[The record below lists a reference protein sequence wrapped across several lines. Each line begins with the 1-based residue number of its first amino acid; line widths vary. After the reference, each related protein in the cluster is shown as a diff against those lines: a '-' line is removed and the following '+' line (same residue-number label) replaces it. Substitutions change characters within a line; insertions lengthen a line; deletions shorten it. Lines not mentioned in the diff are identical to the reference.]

1 MADTAHPAPRSE
13 ATKEAYA
20 PPVTPATAPP
30 KANGNAAGNAKRTQL
45 LTYVGVAVAIGA
57 IGYGAYYG
65 LVASH
70 YVSTD
75 NAYVGTD
82 TAQVNALVAGP
93 VKSIAVAETQNVKA
107 GDILMTIDDADAK
120 IAVEQAEADL
130 ALAQRHVQGYYA
142 NDAALAG
149 QVNAREAQVAG
160 ANAAI
165 ASAQSA
171 LDNAKTELTR
181 RQNLAQSGA
190 VSQEELTTAQNGYS
204 QAQAAYNTAVA
215 GRAEALAGVQAAGGE
230 RQGNAVNFSGVPAAQ
245 NPEVLAAQA
254 KLDAANLALSRTVV
268 RAPTD
273 GIIAR
278 KAVQVGQQVAVGT
291 PMMTVVPTSK
301 AYVDA
306 NFKEGQLTH
315 VLPGQKVELVSDLY
329 GSKVVYHGT
338 VRGISGGT
346 GSAFSLIPAQNAS
359 GNWIKVVQRLP
370 VRIDLDP
377 AEVAAHPLRVGLSM
391 AAKIDISK
399 SSN

>member
-13 ATKEAYA
+13 NVKEAYA
-20 PPVTPATAPP
+20 PPVTPVAAPP
-30 KANGNAAGNAKRTQL
+30 KAPVNIAGNATRKQL
-45 LTYVGVAVAIGA
+45 LTYVGIAVAIGVVA
-57 IGYGAYYG
+57 YGAYYG

-70 YVSTD
+70 FVSTD
-75 NAYVGTD
+75 NAYVGAE

-93 VKSIAVAETQNVKA
+93 VKSIAVVETQTVKA
-107 GDILMTIDDADAK
+107 GDILMTIDDSDAR
-120 IAVEQAEADL
+120 IAVEQAQADL

-149 QVNAREAQVAG
+149 QVGARQAEVARST
-160 ANAAI
+160 AMI

-181 RQNLAQSGA
+181 RQNLSTSGA
-190 VSQEELTTAQNGYS
+190 VSQEELTSAQNAYS
-204 QAQAAYNTAVA
+204 QAQAAYNTALA

-230 RQGNAVNFSGVPAAQ
+230 RQGNAVNFSGVSAAQ

-268 RAPTD
+268 RAPTN
-273 GIIAR
+273 GIVAR
-278 KAVQVGQQVAVGT
+278 KAVQVGQQVAIGT
-291 PMMTVVPTSK
+291 PMMTVVPTAQ

-306 NFKEGQLTH
+306 NFKEGQLTK
-315 VLPGQKVELVSDLY
+315 VVPGQKVELTSDLY
-329 GSKVVYHGT
+329 GKKIVYHGT

-377 AEVAAHPLRVGLSM
+377 KEVAAHPLRVGLSM
-391 AAKIDISK
+391 DAKIDVSK
-399 SSN
+399 TN